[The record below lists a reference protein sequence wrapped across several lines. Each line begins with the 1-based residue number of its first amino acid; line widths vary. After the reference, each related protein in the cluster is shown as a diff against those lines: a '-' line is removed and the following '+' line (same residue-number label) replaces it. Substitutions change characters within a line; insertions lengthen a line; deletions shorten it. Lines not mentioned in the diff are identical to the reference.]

1 MKYSK
6 RKDKYCCNVLNDNFH
21 EIDDRL
27 NNLENGGGGSG
38 GGGSCECNI
47 VYLTQ
52 EEYDALPPSKE
63 SDDVEYRITNANT
76 SINAARDWAYDNRI
90 SKLEATDV
98 QSAIDE
104 VQNNVSTVSNS
115 LTNENSES
123 FNFGYKD
130 GVRGFYT
137 NPSRADDC
145 FIPFKS
151 VGTIVKTESYNQT
164 TATSTDNISLSD
176 LITNNTILLIMSSTW
191 TSGKSY
197 SDMTKECY
205 CGDSKAILVND
216 SYRYRGSSFSSGIT
230 RVYKF
235 VSTES
240 TMNIANIKCDHSQ
253 IIVL

>member
-104 VQNNVSTVSNS
+104 VQNNVSTVSERLGGKLLWENPSPNSDFGKQTIELSSSDYDYLKFYYFVDGSYACLGVQETLKGYGTKLINVSYSGSTAVSIMRNVTYISDTSYDIKGSTTNGTANNS
-115 LTNENSES
+115 LNVP
-123 FNFGYKD
+123 Y
-130 GVRGFYT
+130 RIYGF
-137 NPSRADDC
+137 
-145 FIPFKS
+145 
-151 VGTIVKTESYNQT
+151 
-164 TATSTDNISLSD
+164 
-176 LITNNTILLIMSSTW
+176 
-191 TSGKSY
+191 
-197 SDMTKECY
+197 
-205 CGDSKAILVND
+205 
-216 SYRYRGSSFSSGIT
+216 
-230 RVYKF
+230 KF
-235 VSTES
+235 
-240 TMNIANIKCDHSQ
+240 
-253 IIVL
+253 